1 MKSIATIAG
10 LILLVALPALAQE
23 KSQVSVKSTDVSNGV
38 VIVTV
43 QNGNKSIELQCNQG
57 YNGCTVVRPGTY
69 EMVILPKNWGMYD
82 CANVELY
89 SGDTASPDKQKVGSY
104 CLITK

>member
-1 MKSIATIAG
+1 MKSIATFAG
-10 LILLVALPALAQE
+10 LVLLFALLASAQE
-23 KSQVSVKSTDVSNGV
+23 KSQVTVKSTDVNNGV

-43 QNGNKSIELQCNQG
+43 QNGSKSVELQCNQG

-82 CANVELY
+82 CTNVELY
-89 SGDTASPDKQKVGSY
+89 SGDTTSPDKQKIGNY